1 METEPHLETTATE
14 APRPV
19 LERILRPPVR
29 QRPFWVIQC
38 AVLLIVGVHFALD
51 VRPSLLHDI
60 LPTSIPVAIL
70 VLPIGYAA
78 LRYGLAGS
86 VATTAWSI
94 LLWLP
99 DLMLPHDE
107 GHAGDDLFNFAI
119 IVVVA
124 IVFGRRVEIERLT
137 QARADE
143 INART
148 LAVQAG
154 YRRLFESSRSPIL
167 VLDQEGRIVDANP
180 AATALDAGVV
190 GRPVD
195 TVLGTAGD
203 LDHLSGRVLRT
214 TNGRD
219 YRLDVVPIA
228 PGPTGARRQVTFED
242 VTEERTE
249 ERRARQ
255 FAQQIVQVEEDQR
268 RRLARELHDE
278 PLQLFLH
285 LARRL
290 ELLSTAAGVPADV
303 AGRLAETRNQAL
315 EAATRLRSLARDLRP
330 PALDQLGLVPA
341 LSSLVA
347 ELEDDEGLNAHLV
360 VQGTPRRPSD
370 ATGLGAFRIVQESL
384 RNIRRHAA
392 AREVR
397 VTLAFDDTTL
407 RVSVVDDGVGFDTHR
422 IGRPPGEPPAM
433 GMVGMRERARLLGG
447 ALVVRSTPGVGTA
460 IEAELP
466 LEPAPDEPSG
476 PTEAPDA
483 AG

>member
-1 METEPHLETTATE
+1 MEAEPHLETTGTE

-19 LERILRPPVR
+19 LERILRPPLH
-29 QRPFWVIQC
+29 QRPFWVIQV
-38 AVLLIVGVHFALD
+38 AVLVIVGVHFALD
-51 VRPSLLHDI
+51 VYPGIVDNV

-86 VATTAWSI
+86 VATTVWSI
-94 LLWLP
+94 LLWMP
-99 DLMLPHDE
+99 DLFLPHDE

-119 IVVVA
+119 IAVVA
-124 IVFGRRVEIERLT
+124 IVFGRRVEVERLT

-167 VLDQEGRIVDANP
+167 VLDQEGCIVDANP
-180 AATALDAGVV
+180 AATALDPTVV
-190 GRPVD
+190 GRSVEA
-195 TVLGTAGD
+195 VLGTPID
-203 LDHLSGRVLRT
+203 LDHVSGHVVST
-214 TNGRD
+214 TAGRD
-219 YRLDVVPIA
+219 YRLDVVTIA

-290 ELLSTAAGVPADV
+290 ESLSSAAGVPTDV
-303 AGRLAETRNQAL
+303 AARLAETRNQAL
-315 EAATRLRSLARDLRP
+315 DAATRLRSLARDLRP

-347 ELEDDEGLNAHLV
+347 ELEDEEGLNAHLE
-360 VQGTPRRPSD
+360 VQGTPRRLHD
-370 ATGLGAFRIVQESL
+370 DVGLVAFRIVQESL

-392 AREVR
+392 AHEVR
-397 VTLAFDDTTL
+397 VVIGFDATTL
-407 RVSVVDDGVGFDTHR
+407 RLSVVDDGIGFDTHR
-422 IGRPPGEPPAM
+422 LGRRPGEPPAM

-447 ALVVRSTPGVGTA
+447 TLVVRSTPGVGTA
-460 IEAELP
+460 IEVDLP
-466 LEPAPDEPSG
+466 LEPAAPPAPGPPDG
-476 PTEAPDA
+476 AD
-483 AG
+483 